1 MFGELLQLAWNNL
14 RRARLRLLMTT
25 AGVVVGTTAL
35 ILLVALTIGLQ
46 SIAESSL
53 GSNAIL
59 TEITVFPSLQSSYEE
74 DRPILNDEALE
85 NFQNLNDVKTVV
97 PLLELGGR
105 SEFQADGFI
114 NYAEVYG
121 IPPDKLS
128 AMNLQA
134 ESGTLSLE
142 DGQAIFGASVPLYF
156 LNPSADTFEPEPI
169 DMYQASIELKILRFD
184 GEERLLPLTTAAI
197 LIPETSRFD
206 NAVFIPLSVLIEQ
219 LEWFNDEFDPTDFE
233 YNQVLI
239 RTKNREATNPLRDSI
254 REMGYE
260 TDTVGDFL
268 DDLNSFFI
276 TMRLVLG
283 AAGGIALLVAAFV
296 VANTM
301 MMSILERTSEIGL
314 MKAIGARDSD
324 ILMLFL
330 LEAVLIGFLGGVVGV
345 GCAFIMQNF
354 INDAVLNSQLEGA
367 SQIGFLPINA
377 AMIEGGELIIIPTEL
392 ALLAIAIASIVG
404 ILSGVFPAWRA
415 AKMSPVDA
423 LKG

>member
-59 TEITVFPSLQSSYEE
+59 TEITVFPSLQSSYED

-85 NFQNLNDVKTVV
+85 NFQNLNDVETVV

-197 LIPETSRFD
+197 LMPETSRFD

-219 LEWFNDEFDPTDFE
+219 LEWFNAEFDPTDFE

-283 AAGGIALLVAAFV
+283 AAGGLHYSLQLL
-296 VANTM
+296 
-301 MMSILERTSEIGL
+301 L
-314 MKAIGARDSD
+314 
-324 ILMLFL
+324 
-330 LEAVLIGFLGGVVGV
+330 
-345 GCAFIMQNF
+345 
-354 INDAVLNSQLEGA
+354 
-367 SQIGFLPINA
+367 LPI
-377 AMIEGGELIIIPTEL
+377 P
-392 ALLAIAIASIVG
+392 
-404 ILSGVFPAWRA
+404 
-415 AKMSPVDA
+415 
-423 LKG
+423 